1 MKRIARRR
9 KIMKKIIIASLTASV
24 MFLFTAS
31 AFADVMEVMNC
42 KFNDDKT
49 GADLV
54 AVSSAWLKAAKSM
67 EGGEDLEV
75 YLDFPLVADTEDGEF
90 LFVAVFADMKTFGV
104 FMNGYSGS
112 PAAEADEAWYEV
124 ATCSGNSLWDSFEIE

>member
-1 MKRIARRR
+1 
-9 KIMKKIIIASLTASV
+9 MKKIIIASLTASV

-75 YLDFPLVADTEDGEF
+75 YLNFPLVADTEDGEF
-90 LFVAVFADMKTFGV
+90 LFIVVFADTKTYGV
-104 FMNGYSGS
+104 FMNGYSNS
-112 PAAEADEAWYEV
+112 PAGEADEAWYEV
-124 ATCSGNSLWDSFEIE
+124 ATCSGNSLWNSFEIE